1 MLRTIRMRTS
11 FEFINRSER
20 IVKFLCANSW
30 ELHKLNFSLRMLQP
44 ILSKGSLLLFAIHK
58 WIKDVIS
65 IALQFHR
72 LLSMLSGK
80 CPKST
85 WIWRLLLA
93 TNILFDLSGCGRS
106 CGCGGRCGIRIKLGH
121 LSSSFWSNYTKWKRA
136 AGGSVTPMWKNLCC
150 NFTFILKPLLAIKKA
165 PKMSKSHQTNIRV
178 NKWTECFSTLSRL
191 LIFMRDLFKTSPMET
206 RPCNLLCNFCKARYL
221 MFEALRGA
229 FENPSKVA
237 IQQAICCFK
246 ALWRSQWT
254 EWKE

>member
-121 LSSSFWSNYTKWKRA
+121 LSSSFWSSYTKWKRWQGA
-136 AGGSVTPMWKNLCC
+136 WSILCGKNPCC
-150 NFTFILKPLLAIKKA
+150 NFTFILRPLLTIKNVQ
-165 PKMSKSHQTNIRV
+165 KSP
-178 NKWTECFSTLSRL
+178 NKH
-191 LIFMRDLFKTSPMET
+191 
-206 RPCNLLCNFCKARYL
+206 
-221 MFEALRGA
+221 
-229 FENPSKVA
+229 
-237 IQQAICCFK
+237 
-246 ALWRSQWT
+246 
-254 EWKE
+254 

>member
-1 MLRTIRMRTS
+1 MRTS

-106 CGCGGRCGIRIKLGH
+106 CGCGGRCVSGSSLWTFLAHSDLVTQSGKGGRGLGQSYVEKIH
-121 LSSSFWSNYTKWKRA
+121 VA
-136 AGGSVTPMWKNLCC
+136 
-150 NFTFILKPLLAIKKA
+150 ILPSYWGHCSQL
-165 PKMSKSHQTNIRV
+165 KMSKSHQTNIRV

-206 RPCNLLCNFCKARYL
+206 RPCNLLC
-221 MFEALRGA
+221 
-229 FENPSKVA
+229 
-237 IQQAICCFK
+237 
-246 ALWRSQWT
+246 
-254 EWKE
+254 